1 MFVDKDLDL
10 KFKAIYDWRRSKMH
24 QHLCPNS
31 MSQLQQD

>member
-1 MFVDKDLDL
+1 MFVDKDLD
-10 KFKAIYDWRRSKMH
+10 KAIYDWRRSKMH